1 MKLKC
6 PACKYESEEI
16 DEHFVE
22 IEGTS
27 LTIPSKQRRY
37 NSITLIVCLK
47 CKNIFME

>member
-6 PACKYESEEI
+6 PACKYESEENG
-16 DEHFVE
+16 EYFVR

-27 LTIPSKQRRY
+27 LTIPTEQRRY
-37 NSITLIVCLK
+37 NSITLFVCLK